1 MDRGCSSF
9 ADIGDDDS
17 GTLRQDF
24 CNHKQYFGFVDQI
37 SSPRSIGIRTHVL
50 AHRGASRAEREN
62 TLLAFRRAGDM
73 GADGVELDARL
84 TRDGVVVVH
93 HDPALADGRVICEV
107 DYGELPSYVPTLD
120 EALDACVGMWVNV
133 EIKNDPNEADFDAT
147 DHVAV
152 VVGALLVSRD
162 EDKRFLV
169 SSFRR
174 ETIDKM
180 RAVAPTLRT
189 AWLTPGV
196 RTDDVADVLASLV
209 AAGHVAIHPWVG
221 LLTRELVEACH
232 AVGLQVN
239 TWTCDDPE
247 RMVELIEWKVDAIC
261 TNVPDV
267 ALGVVKRQQP

>member
-1 MDRGCSSF
+1 MDRGCSFF
-9 ADIGDDDS
+9 ADISDDGS
-17 GTLRQDF
+17 ATLRQEF
-24 CNHKQYFGFVDQI
+24 SNHKQYFGFVDQI

-93 HDPALADGRVICEV
+93 HDPVLSDGRVICEV
-107 DYGELPSYVPTLD
+107 EYGELPNYVPTLD
-120 EALDACVGMWVNV
+120 DALDACAGMWVNV

-147 DHVAV
+147 DEVAV
-152 VVGALLVSRD
+152 VVGALLLQRQED
-162 EDKRFLV
+162 ERFLV

-180 RAVAPTLRT
+180 RVVAPALRT
-189 AWLTPGV
+189 AWLTPAV
-196 RTDDVADVLASLV
+196 QPDDRDDVLAGLV
-209 AAGHVAIHPWVG
+209 SAGHVALHPWVG

-232 AVGLQVN
+232 AAGIQVN

-247 RMVELIEWKVDAIC
+247 RMAELIEWKVDAIC

-267 ALGVVKRQQP
+267 ALRVLNR